1 MRFVVGTALDNL
13 TVFHEHTKVGI
24 ANRKEPVDNHDEG
37 ASPRSSIH
45 DIRNQLPSAG
55 IDGRS
60 SLV

>member
-13 TVFHEHTKVGI
+13 TVFHEHTKVSI
-24 ANRKEPVDNHDEG
+24 ANRKEPVNNHDEG
-37 ASPRSSIH
+37 ASPRSNIH